1 MKGKHKPVSGKGGEK
16 VMQARAHN
24 QGGGRAGT
32 FKNVGSK
39 AQRMKTNIKFG
50 RKG

>member
-24 QGGGRAGT
+24 HGGGKPGT
-32 FKNVGSK
+32 MPNVGSK
-39 AQRMKTNIKFG
+39 SQRMKTNIKFG